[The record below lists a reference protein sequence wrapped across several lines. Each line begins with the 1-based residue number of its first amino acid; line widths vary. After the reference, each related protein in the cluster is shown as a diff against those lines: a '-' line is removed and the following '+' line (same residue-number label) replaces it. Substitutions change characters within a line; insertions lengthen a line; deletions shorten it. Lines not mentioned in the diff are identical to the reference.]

1 MMTQETDPEFREV
14 DEPEFSEDVV
24 LVHSPVT
31 PPRKDVYGEGIYVEH
46 WQRYIMSPIEYGE
59 GYANDRFIS
68 IFGHLPGIVR
78 NSDATD
84 AAAFICWM
92 GTNCGRGF
100 MRRGA
105 EIAKVLDPR
114 DREEAY
120 LFAWALNNIRSAGM
134 NGGRRTIDA
143 MIEDASPRTIEV
155 FEIMACWL
163 GTSDG
168 QALMKAAEA
177 EIEETR
183 KAVWAR
189 QDMQMRA
196 RRRAIELDAK

>member
-1 MMTQETDPEFREV
+1 MTDEPDFSEV

-46 WQRYIMSPIEYGE
+46 WQRYVMSPIEYGE

-68 IFGHLPGIVR
+68 IFGHLPGIIR

-84 AAAFICWM
+84 AAAFVCWL

-100 MRRGA
+100 LRRGA
-105 EIAKVLDPR
+105 ELAGKLDPQDR
-114 DREEAY
+114 DEAF
-120 LFAWALNNIRSAGM
+120 LFAWVAWNVRVAGT
-134 NGGRRTIDA
+134 NGGRRSADA
-143 MIEDASPRTIEV
+143 IIADAGPRTIEV
-155 FEIMACWL
+155 FEIVAAWL
-163 GTSDG
+163 GTPDG
-168 QALMKAAEA
+168 RTLVKAAEA

-183 KAVWAR
+183 KAIWAR

-196 RRRAIELDAK
+196 RRRAIDLEAK